1 MQSFK
6 FLRYAL
12 HGDLVEDRRRERER
26 REEERE
32 NNAYFN
38 GHFAVCTATL
48 GPIARHILETFPEG
62 MPACYRHFL
71 GNVCK
76 PTSVRGLLQV
86 LSSEPLLYLE
96 QFCKEE
102 LNLHAHSSQRQL
114 KCVAASLP
122 AVWPDLNR
130 ICNLTN

>member
-26 REEERE
+26 REERE

-48 GPIARHILETFPEG
+48 GPIMLVATDQYLVKNCQILE
-62 MPACYRHFL
+62 
-71 GNVCK
+71 V
-76 PTSVRGLLQV
+76 
-86 LSSEPLLYLE
+86 
-96 QFCKEE
+96 
-102 LNLHAHSSQRQL
+102 
-114 KCVAASLP
+114 
-122 AVWPDLNR
+122 
-130 ICNLTN
+130 